1 MLNHGLYM
9 QKNHTEHL
17 RHPFSGCK
25 YTKKNEIESFER
37 KKMLTSPK
45 LTLRKASQAFF
56 FSSTWS
62 LLLLC
67 HIRSIMNVTFSTTKM
82 AKMCKCANCKTFF
95 LN

>member
-1 MLNHGLYM
+1 MDYTCRKITLNISAIHFLVE
-9 QKNHTEHL
+9 NI
-17 RHPFSGCK
+17 
-25 YTKKNEIESFER
+25 KKKIEIESFER